1 MYIWK
6 ELWSQACTRET
17 DLGTNDP
24 STDKSNR
31 ITNRN
36 PPTPTKVP
44 VPMGTQRRR
53 RVGKGGTGTRAQ
65 EQHNI
70 GNAEEY
76 KLLRPKSEKQIIGA
90 CKDRS
95 CFLIYIHT
103 YNIKRNPAAMAHSCK
118 VPSCNRIK
126 NMQLSL
132 HRAARK
138 ILLTYSLIP
147 LAFCCHCGHN
157 VSRYIPTY

>member
-1 MYIWK
+1 MA
-6 ELWSQACTRET
+6 QARINQIKLQT
-17 DLGTNDP
+17 GT
-24 STDKSNR
+24 
-31 ITNRN
+31 

-95 CFLIYIHT
+95 CILIYIHT
-103 YNIKRNPAAMAHSCK
+103 YNIKRNPAAMA
-118 VPSCNRIK
+118 
-126 NMQLSL
+126 Q
-132 HRAARK
+132 
-138 ILLTYSLIP
+138 
-147 LAFCCHCGHN
+147 
-157 VSRYIPTY
+157 